1 MNNKKPDKKEIENK
15 LNLVIDKLMNL
26 GRPDNDEELE
36 KGGESIGFFKRD
48 FGIKEWDWPQGVGLY
63 GLLKIMQIN
72 GNDEY
77 REFLYKWFKENIAEG
92 LPSKNINTTTPLL
105 TLVELNNY
113 YNDTQFEELCIKWAE
128 WLMNCLPRTKERGF
142 QHVTSANGD
151 RQGVRLNENEMWI
164 DTLFMTV
171 LFLNKMGQKYNRQD
185 WINESIHQ
193 VLMHI
198 KYLCDNKTG
207 LFYHGWTFNEMN
219 NFGGIFWCRGNSWF
233 TLGILDYV
241 DMFKGTLNSGVK
253 EIIIDAYKA
262 QTAALKKLQSKSGL
276 WHTVLTDSSSYEEVS
291 GRAAITAGILKGI
304 RMGILDD
311 SYIDVADKAINAILK
326 NIDSDGTV
334 LNVSGGT
341 GMGYDAEH
349 YKNILIAPMAY
360 GQSLTILALV
370 EALQNDKKSLRVGI
384 SSQEGIITPAY
395 VCVECNN
402 KQISPKYLFTLLHY
416 YDSITKVMYK
426 MGDGLRQTLSYR
438 ELKDLVI
445 YIPSIDEQ
453 HYITD
458 VFEEIDTYIT
468 IGNKMLASLKKIK
481 EASLQSMF
489 PHEGETV
496 PKVRF
501 NGFEGEWEQ
510 VRLKDI
516 STKVVEKNKSN
527 SISVTLTNSAE
538 YGIIDQ
544 RDFFDHDVSNI
555 DNISGYFVVQPRD
568 FVYNPRI
575 SALAPV
581 GPINMNKLGY
591 SGVMS
596 PLYYVFRVFGIN
608 KDFLD
613 VFFRTN
619 MWHKYMKDNGNTG
632 ARFDRLS
639 ISDELFRE
647 MPIYC
652 PKDINEQKKIASYF
666 RSIDRQIDLQ
676 TQRLKKLKQI
686 KAACLDKMFV

>member
-1 MNNKKPDKKEIENK
+1 
-15 LNLVIDKLMNL
+15 MNL

-128 WLMNCLPRTKERGF
+128 WLMNCLSRTKERGF

-291 GRAAITAGILKGI
+291 GSAAITAGILKGI

-370 EALQNDKKSLRVGI
+370 EALQNDKKSI
-384 SSQEGIITPAY
+384 
-395 VCVECNN
+395 
-402 KQISPKYLFTLLHY
+402 
-416 YDSITKVMYK
+416 
-426 MGDGLRQTLSYR
+426 
-438 ELKDLVI
+438 
-445 YIPSIDEQ
+445 
-453 HYITD
+453 
-458 VFEEIDTYIT
+458 
-468 IGNKMLASLKKIK
+468 
-481 EASLQSMF
+481 
-489 PHEGETV
+489 
-496 PKVRF
+496 
-501 NGFEGEWEQ
+501 
-510 VRLKDI
+510 
-516 STKVVEKNKSN
+516 
-527 SISVTLTNSAE
+527 
-538 YGIIDQ
+538 
-544 RDFFDHDVSNI
+544 
-555 DNISGYFVVQPRD
+555 
-568 FVYNPRI
+568 
-575 SALAPV
+575 
-581 GPINMNKLGY
+581 
-591 SGVMS
+591 
-596 PLYYVFRVFGIN
+596 
-608 KDFLD
+608 
-613 VFFRTN
+613 
-619 MWHKYMKDNGNTG
+619 
-632 ARFDRLS
+632 
-639 ISDELFRE
+639 
-647 MPIYC
+647 
-652 PKDINEQKKIASYF
+652 
-666 RSIDRQIDLQ
+666 
-676 TQRLKKLKQI
+676 
-686 KAACLDKMFV
+686 